1 MSVDFNEFIIT
12 SLNYN
17 FSLKSNLKI
26 IIVDSSFHLEFIL
39 KVFPQCL
46 ERVALIYL
54 RYLACKNKVY
64 KKRQEGKYENQK
76 LFFCSFCNKHYIFY
90 LFVVVEHEEYKTTN
104 ILTRH
109 NSFLNIGQQ
118 QQKLQEEVNLVKVV
132 KSFMDEFKI
141 KSILQISKIF
151 VR

>member
-1 MSVDFNEFIIT
+1 M
-12 SLNYN
+12 
-17 FSLKSNLKI
+17 FSLSHNNIKYQFYFQSILKTI
-26 IIVDSSFHLEFIL
+26 LVDRSFHLEFIL

-132 KSFMDEFKI
+132 KHFMDEFKI
-141 KSILQISKIF
+141 KVVLKISKFF
-151 VR
+151 VQPC

>member
-1 MSVDFNEFIIT
+1 M
-12 SLNYN
+12 
-17 FSLKSNLKI
+17 
-26 IIVDSSFHLEFIL
+26 
-39 KVFPQCL
+39 
-46 ERVALIYL
+46 
-54 RYLACKNKVY
+54 
-64 KKRQEGKYENQK
+64 
-76 LFFCSFCNKHYIFY
+76 
-90 LFVVVEHEEYKTTN
+90 VEHEEYKTTN

-141 KSILQISKIF
+141 KGILQISKIF

>member
-1 MSVDFNEFIIT
+1 MYSEFIII
-12 SLNYN
+12 SLNSN
-17 FSLKSNLKI
+17 FSFKSNLKI

-46 ERVALIYL
+46 ETVALIYL

-64 KKRQEGKYENQK
+64 KKSEEGKYENQK

-132 KSFMDEFKI
+132 KYFMDEFKM
-141 KSILQISKIF
+141 KVVLNISNIF
-151 VR
+151 VQPC